1 MPEKTVNL
9 KQLSKHLGLSQ
20 TTVSRALN
28 GFPEVSEKTRQKVRL
43 AADKFN
49 YRPSP
54 SASSL
59 ATGKARIIGHVV
71 PVSEH
76 RMINPHFSDFLAGAS
91 DAYAQAGYDL
101 LIRAAQPD
109 EEAGIYRDFVSRNRV
124 DGVVVHGPRVNETRI
139 EFLQSIGLPFVVH
152 GRAGGEEH
160 SYSWLDVDN
169 RSAIE
174 KLTNYLIDLGHRRI
188 ALINGLETMNFAH
201 RRRLGYEA
209 ALQDHGIDVDPVLIS
224 SRDMNEPYGYEATM
238 AKLDMPNPPTAF
250 IYSSVLS
257 ALGGMRAANMRGL
270 LPGQDIS
277 LATFDDRLSFL
288 QSGGGENG
296 GKKGGDSA
304 NGVMG
309 AGSTPYM
316 TSVSSSIQDAGRRVG
331 EMLMDQIS
339 NPGTPPVCELW
350 KTDLIIGT
358 TTGKPA

>member
-1 MPEKTVNL
+1 MLVLWAVSKKTVNL
-9 KQLSKHLGLSQ
+9 KQLSQHLGLSQ

-28 GFPEVSEKTRQKVRL
+28 GFPEVSEKTRQKVRD

-71 PVSEH
+71 PISEH
-76 RMINPHFSDFLAGAS
+76 HMINPHFSDFLAGAS
-91 DAYAQAGYDL
+91 DAYAKAGYDL
-101 LIRAAQPD
+101 LIRAAQTD
-109 EEAGIYRDFVSRNRV
+109 QETDIYQDFVNRNRV
-124 DGVVVHGPRVNETRI
+124 DGVVVHGPRINETRI
-139 EFLQSIGLPFVVH
+139 QFLQSIGLPFVVH

-209 ALQDHGIDVDPVLIS
+209 ALEDHGLGVDPDLIS
-224 SRDMNEPYGYEATM
+224 SQDMNEPYGYDATI
-238 AKLDMPNPPTAF
+238 AKLNMPDQPTAF

-257 ALGGMRAANMRGL
+257 AMGGMRAANVRGL

-277 LATFDDRLSFL
+277 LATFDDKLSFL
-288 QSGGGENG
+288 QANNGSG
-296 GKKGGDSA
+296 A
-304 NGVMG
+304 
-309 AGSTPYM
+309 TPYM
-316 TSVSSSIQDAGRRVG
+316 TSVTSSIQDAGRRVG
-331 EMLMDQIS
+331 EMLMEQIA
-339 NPGTPPVCELW
+339 NPNAPPVCELW
-350 KTDLIIGT
+350 KTDLLIGK
-358 TTGKPA
+358 TTGKPT